1 MRLTFAEAKEILE
14 ARGLTIDSNRPNDQ
28 NPAIYWKGEWV
39 GYISQFSVSMHQD
52 LPSLGL
58 AEPNELIPLTA
69 DNASSR
75 LAMSI
80 DSLKDSPR
88 RYEERMRQEKVDNIR
103 DYFKG
108 QKNKIREIDR
118 QVEIL
123 KAEYYRRQK
132 ESTCA

>member
-1 MRLTFAEAKEILE
+1 MKLTMKEAKEILE

-39 GYISQFSVSMHQD
+39 GYISQFSVSLHQD

-58 AEPNELIPLTA
+58 TEQNELIPLTA

-75 LAMSI
+75 LSI
-80 DSLKDSPR
+80 RLDSLKDSPR
-88 RYEERMRQEKVDNIR
+88 RYEERMRQEKLNNIR

-132 ESTCA
+132 EVTCA

>member
-28 NPAIYWKGEWV
+28 YRAIYWKGEWV

-58 AEPNELIPLTA
+58 TEPNELIPLTA

-75 LAMSI
+75 LSIRI

-103 DYFKG
+103 KYFEG

>member
-1 MRLTFAEAKEILE
+1 MKLTMKEAKEILE
-14 ARGLTIDSNRPNDQ
+14 SRGLTIDSNRPNDQ

-39 GYISQFSVSMHQD
+39 GYISQFSVSLHQD

-58 AEPNELIPLTA
+58 TEQNELIPLTA

-75 LAMSI
+75 LAMRI

-103 DYFKG
+103 DYFNRRKYAV
-108 QKNKIREIDR
+108 NEIE
-118 QVEIL
+118 QFML
-123 KAEYYRRQK
+123 AEM
-132 ESTCA
+132 C

>member
-14 ARGLTIDSNRPNDQ
+14 SRGLTIDSNRPNDQ

-58 AEPNELIPLTA
+58 TEPNELIPLTA

-75 LAMSI
+75 LSIRI

-103 DYFKG
+103 DYFEG
-108 QKNKIREIDR
+108 RKNMIREIDR

-132 ESTCA
+132 DVTCA

>member
-39 GYISQFSVSMHQD
+39 GYISQFSVSLHQD

-58 AEPNELIPLTA
+58 TEQNELIPLTA

-75 LAMSI
+75 LAMRI

-88 RYEERMRQEKVDNIR
+88 RYEERMRQEKVDDIR
-103 DYFKG
+103 DYFNRR
-108 QKNKIREIDR
+108 KNAVNEIE
-118 QVEIL
+118 QFML
-123 KAEYYRRQK
+123 AEM
-132 ESTCA
+132 C

>member
-1 MRLTFAEAKEILE
+1 MRLTREEAKEILE
-14 ARGLTIDSNRPNDQ
+14 ARGLTIDSNRPSDP

-39 GYISQFSVSMHQD
+39 GYISQFSVSMHKD

-75 LAMSI
+75 LAMRI

-88 RYEERMRQEKVDNIR
+88 RYEERLRQDKVDDIR
-103 DYFKG
+103 DYFRRR
-108 QKNKIREIDR
+108 NERREMMEWM
-118 QVEIL
+118 V
-123 KAEYYRRQK
+123 
-132 ESTCA
+132 

>member
-39 GYISQFSVSMHQD
+39 GYISEFSVSMHKD

-58 AEPNELIPLTA
+58 TEPNELIPLTA

-75 LAMSI
+75 LAMRI

-88 RYEERMRQEKVDNIR
+88 RYEEGMRQEKVENIR
-103 DYFKG
+103 DYFNRR
-108 QKNKIREIDR
+108 KNAVNEIE
-118 QVEIL
+118 QFML
-123 KAEYYRRQK
+123 AEM
-132 ESTCA
+132 C